1 MSWFKCKNQSII
13 ESLVNECNAREKTV
27 QKHEARIKIL
37 EHEVEV
43 LSLKYQLLESQLEKK
58 GKKCAATKQ
67 PMKKD

>member
-13 ESLVNECNAREKTV
+13 ESLVNECNIRENII

-37 EHEVEV
+37 EHEIEV
-43 LSLKYQLLESQLEKK
+43 LFLKYELLESKLDKK

-67 PMKKD
+67 PTKKN